1 MLTIKRFGLSE
12 FGINPD
18 FSTDTIPVYI
28 ELESIT
34 PHRITTELFGMKR
47 YGFGT
52 GFGIDYNNINVNG
65 LAERINISINS
76 SFEFVSEETIQQITP
91 EDQVQSSYFAAMNYE
106 VNTPC
111 RDWLDHFDI

>member
-34 PHRITTELFGMKR
+34 LTALQP
-47 YGFGT
+47 
-52 GFGIDYNNINVNG
+52 
-65 LAERINISINS
+65 
-76 SFEFVSEETIQQITP
+76 
-91 EDQVQSSYFAAMNYE
+91 NYSG
-106 VNTPC
+106 
-111 RDWLDHFDI
+111 